1 MANSKIPYV
10 DLGDT
15 LNTSRLRFNDLLDS
29 VGDVSTMTTTATS
42 VAGAINELDSDIGA
56 RPHSNLTTIAKNLTD
71 AINELDSDIGV
82 RPHTSLSTAAKNL
95 TDAINELDTELGE
108 ITSIAMGTSAS
119 NVSGAISE
127 LEIEIDTLNTHVE
140 PAQSLVGFI
149 STTLTDAIN
158 ELRDSVGTYAS
169 LSTSA
174 KNAFGAINELDAELG
189 TISAVAMG
197 TTAST
202 VSGAIFELE
211 QEIDTLNDSMGSGG
225 LNTTAQNVVAAIN
238 ELDSDIGDRPHTT
251 LTTTAKELTGAIN
264 ELDAELGTITAG
276 AMGTTASTVSG
287 AIFELEQEIDTLNTF
302 AEPGQSLTTT
312 ATTLADAINELDS
325 DIGTRPHTGLTTTAK
340 TLTGGINEL
349 DAEIGAASLNTSAT
363 TLRGAIN
370 EHESDITTLNDS
382 MGSGGL
388 NTTGQNVVAAINE
401 LDSDI
406 GDRPATTLT
415 TTSKEL
421 TGAINEL
428 DGEIGASSLTTVAN
442 TLSGAI
448 NELNAMTTDSVDE
461 GSTNLYYTDERVDDR
476 VSSLLVAGEGIDFTY
491 DDGSNT
497 FTVDGED
504 ASYTN
509 KGIAKF
515 NSGDFTVASGDV
527 SLNTLLTLKDSGSD
541 TGSSLNRGDTLTIQ
555 GTSGQVTSVRSG
567 DTITVGLPD
576 NVVIAGNLTVQG
588 AQTILDTSTLNVE
601 DKSIVLGSGLTDSSQ
616 AGGAGIFVGGEVDSS
631 TFYAGFRWNEPNRY
645 WEATD
650 STGTFYQ
657 LSIAAPST
665 GGIHFRDDDDDDL
678 FLNATTG
685 SSILKIDGGTAVQ
698 TELAGSTITVSVD
711 DATTS
716 TKGKASFS
724 SDNFSVSSGVV
735 TIKNGGVANAE
746 LANSLISFKDS
757 GGNTAEVSLGGT
769 LTFVEGEGIDIGV
782 NASTDKVTIE
792 VNDSDIR
799 KIAGQLFS
807 GNSETNIT
815 AIYQSDDNNV
825 DLSVNTATTSTLG
838 VASFVSA
845 DFNVSTGAVSI
856 KPLGVSNAQL
866 AGSIANSK
874 LTNSSITIKTRE
886 DNTGQS
892 VSLGGEVTLDVM
904 DSASAQAMIDSS
916 FANTDY
922 VGTLQAGIGLT
933 STGAVSGSG
942 IDHSLEFAP
951 NELSTQISADST
963 DQFVLWNGDSATR
976 MALGA
981 TDTRQLLGRG
991 LTSDSSIDIIAGTA
1005 FGDNIM
1011 IAARDISNN
1020 GTITLETSRQIH
1032 FQNDN
1037 DTSQK
1042 ITIRPEPSGG
1052 TDGGST
1058 LIAGD
1063 DLYLGSVAGSVKI
1076 GGADNSTTIGDG
1088 HINFNVASSAGQTI
1102 ESLNGYLT
1110 IKSYTGAGHYLG
1122 LGTGNGFIHL
1132 YDDGTQNGFIRLD
1145 TTDQMSF
1152 HLRTYTSGD
1161 NYGIRVLDL
1170 KESDDTAVAEIFGYA
1185 KAPQVFTS
1193 RSEISKTTSATE
1205 NLDWKTNQYYKI
1217 TNVNNNN
1224 FAIGFTNLPASGSFA
1239 QLMVMYVNGLSG
1251 GRELTWPSSVKW
1263 SGGVKPQ
1270 TPVAASSEQLYQ
1282 FFTTDGGAT
1291 VYGSVVGQ
1299 DFA

>member
-95 TDAINELDTELGE
+95 TDAINELDAELGE
-108 ITSIAMGTSAS
+108 ITASAMGTSAS

-158 ELRDSVGTYAS
+158 ELRDSVGTYGS
-169 LSTSA
+169 LSTTA

-189 TISAVAMG
+189 TISAGAMG

-202 VSGAIFELE
+202 VSGAISELE

-287 AIFELEQEIDTLNTF
+287 AISELEVEIDTLNTF
-302 AEPGQSLTTT
+302 AEPTQSLNTT

-370 EHESDITTLNDS
+370 EHETDITTLNDS

-406 GDRPATTLT
+406 GARPATTLT

-428 DGEIGASSLTTVAN
+428 DAEIGASSLTTAAS

-461 GSTNLYYTDERVDDR
+461 GSTNIYYTTARVDSD
-476 VSSLLVAGEGIDFTY
+476 LGDILAEGEGINITNGAETY
-491 DDGSNT
+491 TIS
-497 FTVDGED
+497 GED
-504 ASYTN
+504 ASSSN

-515 NSGDFTVASGDV
+515 NSGDFTVTSGDV

-541 TGSSLNRGDTLTIQ
+541 TGSDLDRGNTLTIK

-601 DKSIVLGSGLTDSSQ
+601 DKSLVLGSGLTDSNQ

-657 LSIAAPST
+657 LSIAAPTT
-665 GGIHFRDDDDDDL
+665 GGIHFRDDDNDDL
-678 FLNATTG
+678 FVNATTG
-685 SSILKIDGGTAVQ
+685 SGVLKIDGGTSVQ

-716 TKGKASFS
+716 SKGKASFS

-746 LANSLISFKDS
+746 LANSSISFKDS
-757 GGNTAEVSLGGT
+757 GGNTAVVSLGGT
-769 LTFVEGEGIDIGV
+769 LTLVEGEGIDIGV

-807 GNSETNIT
+807 GNSETNISAT
-815 AIYQSDDNNV
+815 YQSDDNNV

-838 VASFVSA
+838 VASFASA

-892 VSLGGEVTLDVM
+892 VALGGEVTLDVM

-933 STGAVSGSG
+933 STGAISGSST
-942 IDHSLEFAP
+942 DHSLEFAP
-951 NELSTQISADST
+951 NELSIQISADST

-981 TDTRQLLGRG
+981 VDTRQLLGRG
-991 LTSDSSIDIIAGTA
+991 LTSDSAIDIIAGTG
-1005 FGDNIM
+1005 FGDNIL
-1011 IAARDISNN
+1011 IAARDTSNN
-1020 GTITLETSRQIH
+1020 GTITLETSRQIY

-1037 DTSQK
+1037 DTSQR

-1052 TDGGST
+1052 ADGGST
-1058 LIAGD
+1058 LIAAD

-1076 GGADNSTTIGDG
+1076 GGADNGTTIGDG
-1088 HINFNVASSAGQTI
+1088 HINFNVASSAAQTI
-1102 ESLNGYLT
+1102 ESLNGSL
-1110 IKSYTGAGHYLG
+1110 ILKSYASTGRFLG
-1122 LGTGNGFIHL
+1122 LDAGNGFIHL
-1132 YDDGTQNGFIRLD
+1132 YDGGTQNGFIRLD
-1145 TTDQMSF
+1145 TTDKMSF

-1170 KESDDTAVAEIFGYA
+1170 KESDDTPVAEIFGYA

-1193 RSEISKTTSATE
+1193 RSEISKTTAATE